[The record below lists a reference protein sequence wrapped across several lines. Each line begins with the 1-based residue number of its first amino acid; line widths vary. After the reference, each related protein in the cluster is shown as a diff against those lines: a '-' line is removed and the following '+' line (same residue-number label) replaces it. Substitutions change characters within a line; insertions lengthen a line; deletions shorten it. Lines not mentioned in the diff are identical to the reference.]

1 MENYFLINGV
11 TKTFPNNFK
20 ALDQLDLS
28 INQGEIFALLGPN
41 GAGKSTLI
49 HTICGI
55 LNFES
60 GKILVD
66 NFDIKLHYRQ
76 TRALIGIVPQE
87 LNLEVFETVWNN
99 VNYSRGLYGKPSNY
113 QYIENLLKELS
124 LWDKKD
130 NKLRELSGGMK
141 RRVLIAK
148 ALSHEPKVLFLDE
161 PTASV
166 DVELRKDM
174 WEIVKRL
181 KKNGV
186 TIILTTHYIE
196 EAEEIADRVGII
208 NNGKIILVDEK
219 KQLIKKLK
227 NKGVTIILTTHYI
240 EEAEEIADRVGI
252 INKGKIILV
261 DEKNELI
268 KKMGQKKLI
277 IDLQSSIKS
286 LPILLKNLN
295 LELNNEGNKIIYTY
309 DTKNENTGITSLLQ
323 TLRDEGIKLKDI
335 NTEQSSLEN
344 IFINLV
350 KGSNDELARH

>member
-1 MENYFLINGV
+1 MKNYVLINGV
-11 TKTFPNNFK
+11 TKTYPNNFK
-20 ALDQLDLS
+20 ALDQIDLS
-28 INQGEIFALLGPN
+28 INKGEIFALLGPN

-49 HTICGI
+49 NTICGI

-66 NFDIKLHYRQ
+66 NFDIKINYRQ
-76 TRALIGIVPQE
+76 TKALIGIVPQE

-99 VNYSRGLYGKPSNY
+99 VNYSRGLYGKPKNH

-208 NNGKIILVDEK
+208 NNGRIILVDEK
-219 KQLIKKLK
+219 ERLIKKLGQK
-227 NKGVTIILTTHYI
+227 ILKIELSDPINVIPSNLEKFDLKIDNTKKILTY
-240 EEAEEIADRVGI
+240 
-252 INKGKIILV
+252 K
-261 DEKNELI
+261 
-268 KKMGQKKLI
+268 
-277 IDLQSSIKS
+277 
-286 LPILLKNLN
+286 
-295 LELNNEGNKIIYTY
+295 Y
-309 DTKNENTGITSLLQ
+309 DTRSDKTGITSLLSEIKDQ
-323 TLRDEGIKLKDI
+323 GIILKDLS
-335 NTEQSSLEN
+335 TEQSSLES
-344 IFINLV
+344 IFLNLV
-350 KGSNDELARH
+350 KES

>member
-1 MENYFLINGV
+1 MENYVLINGV

-49 HTICGI
+49 NTICGI

-66 NFDIKLHYRQ
+66 NFDIKLNYRH

-99 VNYSRGLYGKPSNY
+99 VNYSRGLYGKPSNH

-174 WEIVKRL
+174 WKIVKRL

-208 NNGKIILVDEK
+208 NNGRIILVDEK
-219 KQLIKKLK
+219 ERLIKKL
-227 NKGVTIILTTHYI
+227 
-240 EEAEEIADRVGI
+240 
-252 INKGKIILV
+252 
-261 DEKNELI
+261 
-268 KKMGQKKLI
+268 GQKILKIELTY
-277 IDLQSSIKS
+277 
-286 LPILLKNLN
+286 PINVIPSN
-295 LELNNEGNKIIYTY
+295 LEKFNLKIDNTKKTLTYTY
-309 DTKNENTGITSLLQ
+309 DNRADKTGITSLLS
-323 TLRDEGIKLKDI
+323 EIKNQGMILKDLS
-335 NTEQSSLEN
+335 TKQSSLES
-344 IFINLV
+344 IFLNLV
-350 KGSNDELARH
+350 KES

>member
-1 MENYFLINGV
+1 MENYVLINGV

-66 NFDIKLHYRQ
+66 NFDIKLNYRQ
-76 TRALIGIVPQE
+76 TRGLIGIVPQE

-99 VNYSRGLYGKPSNY
+99 VNYSRGLYGKPSNH

-219 KQLIKKLK
+219 ERLIKKL
-227 NKGVTIILTTHYI
+227 
-240 EEAEEIADRVGI
+240 
-252 INKGKIILV
+252 
-261 DEKNELI
+261 
-268 KKMGQKKLI
+268 GQKILKIELTYPI
-277 IDLQSSIKS
+277 NVIPSDLEKFNLKIDNTKKTLT
-286 LPILLKNLN
+286 
-295 LELNNEGNKIIYTY
+295 YTY
-309 DTKNENTGITSLLQ
+309 DNRADKTGITSLLS
-323 TLRDEGIKLKDI
+323 EIKNQGMILKDLS
-335 NTEQSSLEN
+335 TEQSSLES

-350 KGSNDELARH
+350 KESENELVRS